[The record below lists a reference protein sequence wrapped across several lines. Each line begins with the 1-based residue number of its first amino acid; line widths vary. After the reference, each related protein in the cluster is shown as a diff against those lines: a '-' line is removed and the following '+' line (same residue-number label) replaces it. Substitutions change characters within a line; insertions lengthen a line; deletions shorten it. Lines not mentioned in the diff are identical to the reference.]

1 MDGVAPSYNVAGSDY
16 GSDFGSDDELILN
29 SLLEQTPDK
38 STTGPNLVLG
48 DIEDNE
54 GPRGARLPRVLGRE
68 RREAAKALHLGESGT
83 NNRISIE
90 VEGYRS
96 VSAPSEYRIELR
108 DNAD

>member
-1 MDGVAPSYNVAGSDY
+1 MDGVAQSYDGAGSDY
-16 GSDFGSDDELILN
+16 GSDFGSDDELILR

-38 STTGPNLVLG
+38 PTTGPVLVLG

-54 GPRGARLPRVLGRE
+54 GPRGARVPRVLGRE
-68 RREAAKALHLGESGT
+68 RREAAKALHFGEIGPKS
-83 NNRISIE
+83 RIPIE

-96 VSAPSEYRIELR
+96 VSAPGKYRNGLY